1 MASLTARVT
10 AFILRKTGV
19 YRRMFSGGEV
29 IARYRTKLIA
39 DGIGPS
45 PKQERGLAVR
55 RDEFQGRCVWTIAPE
70 GEAPATT
77 VLFWHGG
84 GYVYPP
90 MNGHWDFFALM
101 ARKYG
106 WRVIAPMYP
115 LAPESDVA
123 ATTRFATDFYADL
136 VARDGVPT
144 IMGGDSAGGGLTAA
158 TAMALRNA
166 KAAMPKGLLLICPWL
181 DTAATEADQAAI
193 EPRDA
198 ILTLAGVRDA
208 GRLYAGAVGTS
219 DWRASPIHG
228 DWSGLPPI
236 LAFGG
241 GDDLLV
247 TDARRLKAILPVV
260 DYEEQAGL
268 IHDWP
273 MFTFPESRSAQ
284 ARMAGW
290 AAKVGFKP

>member
-1 MASLTARVT
+1 MASFAARLTG
-10 AFILRKTGV
+10 FILRRTGV
-19 YRRMFSGGEV
+19 YRRMFAGAAAF
-29 IARYRTKLIA
+29 ARTRTKLTA
-39 DGIGPS
+39 DGIGPTA
-45 PKQERGLAVR
+45 KQERGVTVR
-55 RDEFQGRCVWTIAPE
+55 RDEFQDRCVWTIAPE
-70 GEAPATT
+70 KGEIGAT

-90 MNGHWDFFALM
+90 MAGHWDFFNLM

-106 WRVIAPMYP
+106 WRIIAPLYP
-115 LAPESDVA
+115 LAPESDAA
-123 ATTRFATDFYADL
+123 ATVRFASDFYADL
-136 VARDGVPT
+136 VTRKAAPT
-144 IMGGDSAGGGLTAA
+144 LMGGDSAGGGLAAA
-158 TAMALRNA
+158 TAMALRDA

-181 DTAATEADQAAI
+181 DADPGHADQAKI

-198 ILTLAGVRDA
+198 ILTIAGLRDA
-208 GRLYAGAVGTS
+208 GALYAGAAGVR

-241 GDDLLV
+241 GDDILV
-247 TDARRLKAILPVV
+247 TDARRLKEKLPSV

-273 MFTFPESRSAQ
+273 IFVFSESRSAQ
-284 ARMAGW
+284 ARMAGF
-290 AAKVGFKP
+290 AAKTGFKP

>member
-1 MASLTARVT
+1 MASFSARLTG
-10 AFILRKTGV
+10 FILRKTGA
-19 YRRMFSGGEV
+19 YRRMFAGADQF
-29 IARYRTKLIA
+29 ARTRTKLIA

-70 GEAPATT
+70 RGEPSATL
-77 VLFWHGG
+77 LFWHGG

-90 MNGHWDFFALM
+90 MTGHWDYFGVM

-106 WRVIAPMYP
+106 WRVIVPLYP
-115 LAPESDVA
+115 LAPDSDVA
-123 ATTRFATDFYADL
+123 ATTRFAVDFYQHL
-136 VARDGVPT
+136 VADIGVPT
-144 IMGGDSAGGGLTAA
+144 IMGGDSAGGGLAAA
-158 TAMALRNA
+158 TAMALRDA
-166 KAAMPKGLLLICPWL
+166 GAVLPSGLLLVCPWL
-181 DTAATEADQAAI
+181 DIDPGHPDQPMI

-198 ILTLAGVRDA
+198 ILTIAGIRDA
-208 GRLYAGAVGTS
+208 GRLYLGGADTA

-241 GDDLLV
+241 GDDILV
-247 TDARRLKAILPVV
+247 TDARRLKAQVPTV
-260 DYEEQAGL
+260 DYDERAGL

-273 MFTFPESRSAQ
+273 LFTFPESRDAQ
-284 ARMAGW
+284 ARMAAF
-290 AAKVGFKP
+290 AAKTGFKA

>member
-1 MASLTARVT
+1 MASFAARVT

-19 YRRMFSGGEV
+19 YRRMFSGGDV
-29 IARYRTKLIA
+29 IVRYRTKLIA

-45 PKQERGLAVR
+45 PKQERGLNVR
-55 RDEFQGRCVWTIAPE
+55 RDTFQGRCVWTIAPE
-70 GEAPATT
+70 GEAPSAT

-90 MNGHWDFFALM
+90 MSGHWDYFALM

-106 WRVIAPMYP
+106 WRVVAPMYP

-123 ATTRFATDFYADL
+123 ATLRFANDFYADL
-136 VARDGVPT
+136 IAREGAPV
-144 IMGGDSAGGGLTAA
+144 IMGGDSAGGGLAAA
-158 TAMALRNA
+158 TAMALRDA
-166 KAAMPKGLLLICPWL
+166 KVAMPKGLLLICPWL
-181 DTAATEADQAAI
+181 DTAADHPDQAGI
-193 EPRDA
+193 EPRDP
-198 ILTLAGVRDA
+198 ILTLAGIRDA
-208 GRLYAGAVGTS
+208 GRLYAGAAGTG
-219 DWRASPIHG
+219 DWRASPVHG
-228 DWSGLPPI
+228 DWTGLPPI

-241 GDDLLV
+241 GDDILV
-247 TDARRLKAILPVV
+247 TDARRLKALLPAV

-273 MFTFPESRSAQ
+273 MFTFPESRAAQ

>member
-1 MASLTARVT
+1 MASFAARLTG
-10 AFILRKTGV
+10 FLLRRTGV
-19 YRRMFSGGEV
+19 YRRMFAGADAF
-29 IARYRTKLIA
+29 ARTRTKLTT
-39 DGIGPS
+39 DGIGPTS
-45 PKQERGLAVR
+45 KQERGLAVR

-70 GEAPATT
+70 RGGVSAT

-90 MNGHWDFFALM
+90 MSGHWDFFGLM

-106 WRVIAPMYP
+106 WRIIAPLYP
-115 LAPESDVA
+115 LAPESDAA

-136 VARDGVPT
+136 VAREGAPT
-144 IMGGDSAGGGLTAA
+144 LMGGDSAGGGLAAA
-158 TAMALRNA
+158 TAMALRDA
-166 KAAMPKGLLLICPWL
+166 KAVMPKGLLLVCPWL
-181 DTAATEADQAAI
+181 DADPAHTDQVTI

-198 ILTLAGVRDA
+198 ILTIAGLRDAGQMYAGDAGVR
-208 GRLYAGAVGTS
+208 

-228 DWSGLPPI
+228 DWTGLPPI

-241 GDDLLV
+241 GDDILV
-247 TDARRLKAILPVV
+247 TDARRLKDKLPSV

-273 MFTFPESRSAQ
+273 IFTFPESRAAQ
-284 ARMAGW
+284 ARMAGF
-290 AAKVGFKP
+290 AAKTGFKL

>member
-19 YRRMFSGGEV
+19 YRRMFAGADQF
-29 IARYRTKLIA
+29 ARTRTKLTA

-45 PKQERGLAVR
+45 PAQERGLAVR

-70 GEAPATT
+70 NAAPSAT

-90 MNGHWDFFALM
+90 MDGHWGFFAVM

-106 WRVIAPMYP
+106 WRIIAPLYP
-115 LAPESDVA
+115 LAPESDA
-123 ATTRFATDFYADL
+123 AETTGFALDFYRDL
-136 VARDGVPT
+136 VAREGAPVL
-144 IMGGDSAGGGLTAA
+144 MGGDSAGGGLAAA
-158 TAMALRNA
+158 TAMAVRDAGL
-166 KAAMPKGLLLICPWL
+166 PLPTGLLLICPWL
-181 DTAATEADQAAI
+181 AIDPSHPDQASIA
-193 EPRDA
+193 PRDA
-198 ILTLAGVRDA
+198 ILTIPGVRDA
-208 GRLYAGAVGTS
+208 GLLYRGDLPVS
-219 DWRASPIHG
+219 DPRVSPIHG

-236 LAFGG
+236 LSFGG
-241 GDDLLV
+241 GDDILV
-247 TDARRLKAILPVV
+247 TDARALKAALPSV
-260 DYEEQAGL
+260 DYEELAGL

-273 MFTFPESRSAQ
+273 MFTFPESKAAQ
-284 ARMAGW
+284 ARMAGF

>member
-10 AFILRKTGV
+10 GFILRKTGV
-19 YRRMFSGGEV
+19 YRRMFAGADQF
-29 IARYRTKLIA
+29 ARHRTKLIA

-55 RDEFQGRCVWTIAPE
+55 RDEFQGCCVWTIAPE
-70 GEAPATT
+70 KGEASAT

-90 MNGHWDFFALM
+90 MDGHWGFFAGM
-101 ARKYG
+101 ARNYG
-106 WRVIAPMYP
+106 WRLTVPLYP
-115 LAPESDVA
+115 LAPESDAA
-123 ATTRFATDFYADL
+123 ATTRFALDCYRDL
-136 VARDGVPT
+136 LARAGAPT
-144 IMGGDSAGGGLTAA
+144 LMGGDSAGGGLAAA
-158 TAMALRNA
+158 TAMAARDAGLA
-166 KAAMPKGLLLICPWL
+166 LPKGLLLVCPWL
-181 DTAATEADQAAI
+181 DADPAHPDQPAV

-198 ILTLAGVRDA
+198 ILTIAGIRDA
-208 GRLYAGAVGTS
+208 GALYAGSLPVS
-219 DWRASPIHG
+219 DPRVSPIHG

-236 LAFGG
+236 LSFGG
-241 GDDLLV
+241 GDDILV
-247 TDARRLKAILPVV
+247 TDARRLKAALPTV

-273 MFTFPESRSAQ
+273 LFTFPESRAAQ
-284 ARMAGW
+284 ARMAGF